1 MFPPSYQSTIA
12 PGISHHFDNI
22 LQYHGHAKF
31 SVKHFKFRSSNFYT
45 CTRICDREARSL
57 SLARKLDIART
68 FYRGVVG
75 AVLPSGATPTPHTT
89 GMANAHILLSNQ
101 KTREGRVCNG
111 IKYIIF

>member
-1 MFPPSYQSTIA
+1 M
-12 PGISHHFDNI
+12 
-22 LQYHGHAKF
+22 
-31 SVKHFKFRSSNFYT
+31 
-45 CTRICDREARSL
+45 

-89 GMANAHILLSNQ
+89 GMANTHILLSNQ

-111 IKYIIF
+111 IKYIIFQLIDPSYYMWSYGVMISTLDFESSDPSSSLGKTFCSFLYLDIVHEHINKA